1 MSGTAASSEAGPRK
15 TPRRYGRVRLFV
27 CTVLEHFSRLLGG
40 RVFYRRHFLSP
51 SALRVRHERVE
62 VADLPRGLAGLKVA
76 QLSDLHA
83 GAFLGA
89 GDLVHAVERTNA
101 LGPDVIV
108 ITGDFIS
115 HHWEECLAILP
126 DLEQLEAS
134 HGVYA
139 IFGNHDY
146 HGRHEADLARELG
159 AVGVRVLRN
168 ECVRLDSGA
177 GVLALVGLED
187 LEESRALDLQ
197 GPRSALREGDVELV
211 LCHNPVG
218 GPAIARG
225 GCAAI
230 LAGHTHGGQLDLP
243 LLRRLGHEHPGD
255 RIELG
260 STALI
265 TSRGLGVSVLPL
277 RLCSPAEI
285 VLVELAPAPQ
295 EQADVR

>member
-1 MSGTAASSEAGPRK
+1 MHRDGVK
-15 TPRRYGRVRLFV
+15 
-27 CTVLEHFSRLLGG
+27 VLEHASRLLGG
-40 RVFYRRHFLSP
+40 RAFYRRCFLSP
-51 SALRVRHERVE
+51 RGLRVRHERVE
-62 VADLPRGLAGLKVA
+62 VSDLPSGLAGYKVA

-83 GAFLGA
+83 GPFLGA
-89 GDLVHAVERTNA
+89 GDLAHAIERTNE
-101 LGPDVIV
+101 LEPDLIV

-115 HHWEECLAILP
+115 HRWEECLAILP
-126 DLEQLEAS
+126 ELEQLEAP

-146 HGRHEADLARELG
+146 HGRREGELARELG

-168 ECVRLDSGA
+168 ECARLDSGA

-187 LEESRALDLQ
+187 LEESRALDLE
-197 GPRSALREGDVELV
+197 GSRAALRDGDVELV
-211 LCHNPVG
+211 LCHNPAG
-218 GPAIARG
+218 GPAIARS

-230 LAGHTHGGQLDLP
+230 LAGHTHGHQLDLP
-243 LLRRLGHEHPGD
+243 LLRRLGQAHPGD

-260 STALI
+260 ATALI

-285 VLVELAPAPQ
+285 VLVELVSASQ
-295 EQADVR
+295 EQSDVR